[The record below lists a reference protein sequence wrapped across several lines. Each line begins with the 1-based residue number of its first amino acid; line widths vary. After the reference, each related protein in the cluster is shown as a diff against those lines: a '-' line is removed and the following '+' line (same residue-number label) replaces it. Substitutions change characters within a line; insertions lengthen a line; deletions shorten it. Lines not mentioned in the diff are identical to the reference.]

1 MSHPMIREITKLDA
15 NKPRT
20 DSDSAE
26 VDSAVELK
34 VSSLEK
40 AKLHRQSII
49 DAFYTEF
56 FRQCFDEDTEQP
68 LLAKDEYIRTGES
81 GGVTVVKS
89 H

>member
-1 MSHPMIREITKLDA
+1 MSHPMIREITKLEA

-20 DSDSAE
+20 NSDSANS
-26 VDSAVELK
+26 DNSVELK
-34 VSSLEK
+34 ISDLEK

-56 FRQCFDEDTEQP
+56 FRQCFDESSEKP
-68 LLAKDEYIRTGES
+68 LLAKDEYIRTS
-81 GGVTVVKS
+81 DGGSVTVVKS